1 MIAPYVKS
9 RPDDSRISSH
19 HTATI
24 MAPDTMAAFDDNP
37 EMHHGSESGSL
48 HATGCAKKT
57 VYLPQILHISIDARN
72 KLV

>member
-1 MIAPYVKS
+1 
-9 RPDDSRISSH
+9 
-19 HTATI
+19 

-37 EMHHGSESGSL
+37 EMHRFRKRIPARDGL
-48 HATGCAKKT
+48 RKKT

>member
-1 MIAPYVKS
+1 
-9 RPDDSRISSH
+9 
-19 HTATI
+19 

-48 HATGCAKKT
+48 HENCLPKKT